1 MSFNPRKALEV
12 AKRGLAEKPSG
23 SMVIFILAILGSNTE
38 DGTMRIQTGVT
49 FANTYSIKIYFFRN
63 YF

>member
-12 AKRGLAEKPSG
+12 TKRGLAEKPSG

-38 DGTMRIQTGVT
+38 EEFKPVLHSHIPIQ
-49 FANTYSIKIYFFRN
+49 
-63 YF
+63 